1 MRTKVILTLS
11 LAFLLGLGA
20 IAQQYVILVQ
30 PAGVKDW
37 GYADL
42 TGNLIIEAKYKKC
55 IGFSED
61 GLAAI
66 YDGKLK
72 QFYFIDLKGETL
84 PTEVKDYKLKEVL
97 LFGMKGFNDGFAAVQ
112 IGDKWGFLNT
122 SGKLAIPAVYDN
134 VTVFNDGF
142 AACEKSG
149 KFYSVDANAAEY
161 QVDIPGI
168 VDLNDF
174 NEGLASFKTEAGQVG
189 FVDGTGKVVIP
200 AKFESAG
207 DFRGG
212 LAWAK
217 NAGGSVGFIDSKG
230 AWVIE
235 PKFEAAKNYDP
246 DSGLARVKTAET
258 WAYVNKSGDIL
269 NIKDAEGYDD
279 FYCGLAKGKR
289 GGKFGFF
296 DAKGEWVILPQ
307 FDGARDFKNGYASVR
322 KGELWGIIDKTGKW
336 VVEPKYEDIKDV
348 EMVK

>member
-1 MRTKVILTLS
+1 MLTFIL
-11 LAFLLGLGA
+11 AIMLGFGA

-30 PAGVKDW
+30 PAGVKEW

-42 TGNLIIEAKYKKC
+42 SGNLIIEAKYKKC

-66 YDGKLK
+66 YDGKIK
-72 QFYFIDLKGETL
+72 QFYFINTRGETL
-84 PTEVKDYKLKEVL
+84 PTEVADFKLIEIL
-97 LFGMKGFNDGFAAVQ
+97 LFGMKGFNDGFVAVK
-112 IGDKWGFLNT
+112 IGEKWGFLNT
-122 SGKLAIPAVYDN
+122 DGKLAIPAVYDK
-134 VTVFNDGF
+134 VTIFNDGF
-142 AACEKSG
+142 AACQKGE
-149 KFYSVDANAAEY
+149 KFYAVDGNAAEY
-161 QVDIPGI
+161 QVDVVGI

-174 NEGLASFKTEAGQVG
+174 NEGLASFKTEGGQVG

-217 NAGGSVGFIDSKG
+217 VAGGTVGFIDKNG
-230 AWVIE
+230 AWVLE
-235 PKFEAAKNYDP
+235 PKFEAAKNFDP
-246 DSGLARVKTAET
+246 ETGLARVKNGDK
-258 WAYVNKSGDIL
+258 WAYVNKTGDIL

-296 DAKGEWVILPQ
+296 DAKGDWVILPQ
-307 FDGARDFKNGYASVR
+307 FDGARDFKNGHASVR

-336 VVEPKYEDIKDV
+336 VVEPKFEDIKDV
-348 EMVK
+348 EIVK